1 MAESTPDIKQVLH
14 HLQHSEHAQREE
26 IPSVSLDPHL
36 VILRTWQAKRLART
50 YADLLDHPEF
60 SPACRFFLS
69 DIYAPRDFSQRD
81 HDAER
86 MHSLFSRIMPAPTL
100 DSFTQV
106 IALNKL
112 THELDQTLLQALVEQ
127 LGMDATLTEE
137 MYAEGY
143 RLCDNM
149 ASRTEQIELI
159 HKLLLEVGVIAR
171 MWTTGA
177 ILKVARVPVER
188 AGWQELFE
196 FAERGYL
203 AFKPMKNY
211 KTFASIITRRETQI
225 LRQIF
230 ERHPS
235 PFVV

>member
-1 MAESTPDIKQVLH
+1 MPEPPPDLGKLFH
-14 HLQHSEHAQREE
+14 HLKHGEAQREE
-26 IPSVSLDPHL
+26 VQSTFLDPQL
-36 VILRTWQAKRLART
+36 ALLRAWQSDRLART
-50 YADLLDHPEF
+50 YADLLEHPAF
-60 SPACRFFLS
+60 SPACRFFLG

-86 MHSLFSRIMPAPTL
+86 MHALLSRVMPAPTL
-100 DSFTQV
+100 DAFTQV
-106 IALNKL
+106 IALNKV
-112 THELDQTLLQALVEQ
+112 THKLDAALLDVLVQQ
-127 LGMDATLTEE
+127 LGMTDTLTGE

-149 ASRTEQIELI
+149 AARAEQIKLI
-159 HKLLLEVGVIAR
+159 RTLLLEVGEIAQ

-177 ILKVARVPVER
+177 ILKIARVPVER
-188 AGWQELFE
+188 AGWRELFE
-196 FAERGYL
+196 FAERGYI

-211 KTFASIITRRETQI
+211 KTFASIITQRETQI

-235 PFVV
+235 PFSV

>member
-1 MAESTPDIKQVLH
+1 MPEPVPDFGRLFQHLRGGHSQRDEVKSVL
-14 HLQHSEHAQREE
+14 
-26 IPSVSLDPHL
+26 LDPRL
-36 VILRTWQAKRLART
+36 VLLRAWQSDRLART
-50 YADLLDHPEF
+50 YADLLSDRDYA
-60 SPACRFFLS
+60 PACRFILS

-86 MHSLFSRIMPAPTL
+86 MLALLGHIMPAPTL
-100 DSFTQV
+100 DSFTQL

-112 THELDQTLLQALVEQ
+112 THSLDDALLYVLVEQ
-127 LGMDATLTEE
+127 LGMTDSLTEE

-143 RLCDNM
+143 RRCDNLS
-149 ASRTEQIELI
+149 ARAAQIKHI
-159 HKLLLEVGVIAR
+159 HALVLEVGAIAQ

-177 ILKVARVPVER
+177 ILQVTRTPVER
-188 AGWQELFE
+188 AGWGELFE

-225 LRQIF
+225 LRQIY
-230 ERHPS
+230 EHHPS
-235 PFVV
+235 PFSV